1 MNRPIESLMNKESQ
15 LMIAKLQDSVIDII
29 FSLDKLLLHGGTA
42 IWRCY
47 GGGRFSNDIDIY
59 ISNEKVVKRI
69 VNRISLFG
77 ERIVFNRKRKKI
89 LYYDIS
95 ADNAKISLQIKIS
108 NKKGILVSYEKI
120 DGNRTQIF
128 SMTPENLII
137 EKIETY
143 NNRALIR
150 DIYDIMIL
158 TRSVLDKSRIVD
170 IMISFLSNIKK
181 PKDEKV
187 LKDIVYNGPV
197 PTFEDIVEYLWRW
210 CKI

>member
-158 TRSVLDKSRIVD
+158 TRSVLDKSRIVN
-170 IMISFLSNIKK
+170 IMISFLSNIKR